1 MASMCKN
8 KKTLN
13 VSGMTC
19 PMPLIE
25 IRSMIDVLSPG
36 EQLDVI
42 GDDPVFET
50 TMRDFCRENNH
61 TILSVSVDGRQV
73 SMLIEK

>member
-1 MASMCKN
+1 MGKDI
-8 KKTLN
+8 KTLD

-25 IRSMIDVLSPG
+25 IRSMIDALSPG
-36 EQLDVI
+36 EQLDVT
-42 GDDPVFET
+42 GDDPIFET
-50 TMRDFCRENNH
+50 TMRDFCRENDH

-73 SMLIEK
+73 TMLIEK